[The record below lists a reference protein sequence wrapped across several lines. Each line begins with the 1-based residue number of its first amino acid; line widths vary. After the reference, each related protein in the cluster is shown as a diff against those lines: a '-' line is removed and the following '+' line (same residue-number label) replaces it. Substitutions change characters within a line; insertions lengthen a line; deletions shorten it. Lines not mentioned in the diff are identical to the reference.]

1 MRPALLARAALLV
14 VALSAAGGHPLAEEP
29 EQGQEEAPLPSG
41 TVEREQVRLVL
52 LDVVVVDREGRTVA
66 DLSKGDFEIEADG
79 KVVAVDT
86 LDIACGAGTL
96 SEPAAVRHASK
107 RDVSQLPDASR
118 KIVLAIDYLHLVPI
132 RRVEVI
138 ESARE
143 AVRHAL
149 APGDEVMVVA
159 LNGGLRIEQ
168 HFTADRDEV
177 LASLHR
183 MEYDITL
190 WQPDYYHLHEAVF
203 VEPLVALLDLLGQ
216 FPGNKALVLYSTMR
230 DVPLDQDFDRLAA
243 IAAGSRCSI
252 FPVDAAGLRTR
263 LGGPERAA
271 GAG

>member
-1 MRPALLARAALLV
+1 MRLASLAFVASLV
-14 VALSAAGGHPLAEEP
+14 VALSASGARPLAEEP
-29 EQGQEEAPLPSG
+29 KQQEEAPLPSG

-66 DLSKGDFEIEADG
+66 DLSKEDFEIEADG
-79 KVVAVDT
+79 EVVAVDT
-86 LDIACGAGTL
+86 LDVACGAG
-96 SEPAAVRHASK
+96 SMPEPEAVRHASR
-107 RDVSQLPDASR
+107 RDVTQLPDASR
-118 KIVLAIDYLHLVPI
+118 KIVLAVDYLHLVPI

-143 AVRHAL
+143 AVKHGI

-190 WQPDYYHLHEAVF
+190 WQPDYDHLHEAVF

-230 DVPLDQDFDRLAA
+230 DVPLDQEFDRLAA

-263 LGGPERAA
+263 WGGPEKAA
-271 GAG
+271 GTG